1 MVQFYVPMD
10 FMEPVLHKCLRL
22 DKLKGYFPTH
32 HNTVK
37 MAVENVF
44 RAVVVMIT
52 GMCLSVPLLPPTP
65 PPPTHTHTPCPH
77 PTCAVHSS
85 QTLVGVV
92 MIGIEI

>member
-22 DKLKGYFPTH
+22 DKGYF
-32 HNTVK
+32 VK

-52 GMCLSVPLLPPTP
+52 GMCLSVPLWWVWL
-65 PPPTHTHTPCPH
+65 
-77 PTCAVHSS
+77 
-85 QTLVGVV
+85 
-92 MIGIEI
+92 